1 MKKNYF
7 FYNLIVILFF
17 FFISAKADEKFDLG
31 KKLFLNNCG
40 VCHALLDAQTS
51 GYIGPNLNQ
60 VKLDKIRILGAVKN
74 GIGVMPAFEG
84 ILSPK
89 DIEAVAH
96 YVSIASNY

>member
-1 MKKNYF
+1 MKKNNF
-7 FYNLIVILFF
+7 FYSLIVISVF
-17 FFISAKADEKFDLG
+17 FFIPTKADQKFDLG

-51 GYIGPNLNQ
+51 GYIGPNLNL
-60 VKLDKIRILGAVKN
+60 VRFDKIRIIGAVKN

-84 ILSPK
+84 ILSSK

-96 YVSIASNY
+96 YVAIASNN

>member
-7 FYNLIVILFF
+7 FYNLIVILF

-51 GYIGPNLNQ
+51 GYIGPNLNL
-60 VKLDKIRILGAVKN
+60 VRFDKIRIIGAVKN

-84 ILSPK
+84 ILSSK

-96 YVSIASNY
+96 YVAIASNN